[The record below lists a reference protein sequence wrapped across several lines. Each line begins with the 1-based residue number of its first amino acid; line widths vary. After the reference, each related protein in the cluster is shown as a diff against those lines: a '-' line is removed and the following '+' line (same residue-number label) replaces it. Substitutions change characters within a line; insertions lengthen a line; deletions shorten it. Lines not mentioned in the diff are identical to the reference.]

1 MKETTLTL
9 TAEQKKKLDGKAL
22 DAIEN
27 FVNITDYLMKDDLEM
42 IDEVIEKGDDTD
54 TVSGD
59 DLVHIYRSIS
69 RHLRQLCSVYCILSD
84 HWSLT
89 HGNKPEF
96 DTLDVINQEI
106 RDEAKAREETAE
118 AVNHG

>member
-27 FVNITDYLMKDDLEM
+27 FVNITDYLMMDDLEM

-59 DLVHIYRSIS
+59 DLVHIYRSIR
-69 RHLRQLCSVYCILSD
+69 RHLCQLSSVYCTLSD
-84 HWSLT
+84 HWRLT
-89 HGNKPEF
+89 HGHKPEF
-96 DTLDVINQEI
+96 DTLEVINQEI
-106 RDEAKAREETAE
+106 RDEAEAREKTEEDNE
-118 AVNHG
+118 A

>member
-9 TAEQKKKLDGKAL
+9 TAEQKKKLDEMTL

-27 FVNITDYLMKDDLEM
+27 FVNITDYLMTDDLEM

-59 DLVHIYRSIS
+59 DLVHIYRSIR
-69 RHLRQLCSVYCILSD
+69 RHLRQLSSVYCTIADS
-84 HWSLT
+84 WAMK
-89 HGNKPEF
+89 HGRRPDY
-96 DTLDVINQEI
+96 DTLDQINQAIQE
-106 RDEAKAREETAE
+106 EAKAREKTEEDKE
-118 AVNHG
+118 A

>member
-9 TAEQKKKLDGKAL
+9 TTEQKKKLDGKAL

-27 FVNITDYLMKDDLEM
+27 FVNITDYLMMDDLEM

-59 DLVHIYRSIS
+59 DLVQIYRSIR
-69 RHLRQLCSVYCILSD
+69 RHLRQLSSVYCIWSD

-106 RDEAKAREETAE
+106 RDEAKAREEAE
-118 AVNHG
+118 EDSEA